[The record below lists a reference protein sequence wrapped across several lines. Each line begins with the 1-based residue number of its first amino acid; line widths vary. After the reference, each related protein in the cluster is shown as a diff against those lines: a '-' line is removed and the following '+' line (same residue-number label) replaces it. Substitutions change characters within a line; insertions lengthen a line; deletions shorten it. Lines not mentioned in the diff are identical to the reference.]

1 MSFGQTYICA
11 TTDYNTFERHV
22 PAYCFR
28 RELTVDAETTAT
40 LRVAVC
46 GVYELYLNGRRLTRG
61 LLSPYL
67 SNPEDLVY
75 FDEYEVSL
83 GAGKN
88 AVGLILGNGFVN
100 NPGGYIWDFDKAP
113 FRAAPKMSLSFA

>member
-1 MSFGQTYICA
+1 MSFGQTYIRA
-11 TTDYNTFERHV
+11 TAAYNAFESHV

-28 RELTVDAETTAT
+28 RELTVDRETPAT

-46 GVYELYLNGRRLTRG
+46 GLYELYLNGLRLTRG

-75 FDEYEVSL
+75 YDEYEITL
-83 GAGKN
+83 K
-88 AVGLILGNGFVN
+88 
-100 NPGGYIWDFDKAP
+100 
-113 FRAAPKMSLSFA
+113 

>member
-11 TTDYNTFERHV
+11 TTEYNTFERHV

-28 RELTVDAETTAT
+28 RELFVESAVKAT

-46 GVYELYLNGRRLTRG
+46 GVYELYLNGQRLTRG
-61 LLSPYL
+61 LLSSYL
-67 SNPEDLVY
+67 SNPNDLVY
-75 FDEYEVSL
+75 FDEYEVTL

-88 AVGLILGNGFVN
+88 AVGLILGNGLDRKSVV
-100 NPGGYIWDFDKAP
+100 
-113 FRAAPKMSLSFA
+113 